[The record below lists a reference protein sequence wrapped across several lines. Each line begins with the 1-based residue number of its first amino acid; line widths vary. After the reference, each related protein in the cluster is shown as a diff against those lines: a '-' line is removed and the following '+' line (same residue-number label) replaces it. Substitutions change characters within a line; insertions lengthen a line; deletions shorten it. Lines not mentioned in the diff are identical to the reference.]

1 VSILFL
7 VGGFAFLVIFLLFMM
22 FRPVP
27 NMMDRDDGSGGGG
40 SRIGENEN
48 EWGEYMVE
56 DDGQAE
62 DCSLETQS
70 PPSYQ
75 QSSPPSPTSV
85 VLLRLPPHEQ
95 QYLLHDK
102 DEEWHDDETGIPS
115 SRINSHH
122 QQQEQQTCSWKYVWD
137 ETW

>member
-1 VSILFL
+1 MV
-7 VGGFAFLVIFLLFMM
+7 
-22 FRPVP
+22 
-27 NMMDRDDGSGGGG
+27 DRDDGSGGGS

-48 EWGEYMVE
+48 EGGEYMVE

-62 DCSLETQS
+62 DCSLLETAQS

-75 QSSPPSPTSV
+75 RSSPPSPTSV
-85 VLLRLPPHEQ
+85 VLLRLPHEQQ

-115 SRINSHH
+115 RINSHH
-122 QQQEQQTCSWKYVWD
+122 QKQQQTCSCWKYVWD

>member
-1 VSILFL
+1 ML
-7 VGGFAFLVIFLLFMM
+7 

-27 NMMDRDDGSGGGG
+27 NMVDRDDGSGGGG

-56 DDGQAE
+56 DDGQVE
-62 DCSLETQS
+62 DKSLETQES

-75 QSSPPSPTSV
+75 RSSPPSPTSV
-85 VLLRLPPHEQ
+85 VLLRLPHEQ

-115 SRINSHH
+115 RINNSHH
-122 QQQEQQTCSWKYVWD
+122 QQQQQQHTCSCWKYVWD